1 MGAERRSKRWSG
13 GEGRG
18 GKGAVSP
25 ECLKS
30 AHLID
35 LLTREAQKKEE
46 EEEVEE
52 EGETAGNNRNVS
64 ALAEA
69 YRTRELHTSFT
80 VAPAESFIC

>member
-13 GEGRG
+13 EEGRG

-25 ECLKS
+25 ECLQS

-35 LLTREAQKKEE
+35 LLTREAPKKKEE
-46 EEEVEE
+46 EAE

-80 VAPAESFIC
+80 VAPAESFIF

>member
-25 ECLKS
+25 ECLQS

-35 LLTREAQKKEE
+35 LLTRAAQKKGEE
-46 EEEVEE
+46 EAE
-52 EGETAGNNRNVS
+52 EGETAGNNRNV

-80 VAPAESFIC
+80 VAPAESFIF